1 MHEAEEKYQRT
12 RYWIRAIEKEV
23 VRYRAAVQPMAGLA
37 RAHMTE
43 VVARAD
49 SYIGALD
56 AYSSLQA
63 PSDTAADLGQP
74 VSIQP
79 ESDEPG
85 SGAGDKS

>member
-1 MHEAEEKYQRT
+1 M
-12 RYWIRAIEKEV
+12 EKEV

-43 VVARAD
+43 AVARVD

-56 AYSSLQA
+56 AYTSLQA
-63 PSDTAADLGQP
+63 PCDTAADLGQP
-74 VSIQP
+74 ESIQH

-85 SGAGDKS
+85 SGAGDES